1 ARVAARCRARGA
13 AAPRAHP
20 VRARAGAVP
29 ALPAG
34 ARQHAPQARLRVP
47 AAPHLGAGV
56 RPLAAGA
63 RAAWLTMRDFDGATV
78 VVSGAA
84 AGLGRALCER
94 FGRAGSRIV
103 ALDRDGA
110 ALRGAVDALQAS
122 GVAALGCDCDVT
134 DEAACRQA
142 IGAGAAHFGGIDLL
156 VCNAGISHHG
166 EFARTLPDVI
176 RRVMAVNYLGAMH
189 CTHAALPDL
198 LARRG
203 MVIAISSVAG
213 FAPLVGRTGYAASKH
228 ALHGFFDSLRSE
240 LDAAGVKVML
250 VCPSFIATGIDRNA
264 LDGEGRPWRGEKAIT
279 GALAS
284 PGEIAE
290 AVHAA
295 ARRERRLLLPGA
307 TARLAWWVSRV
318 APAAYAS
325 MMSRR
330 MRR

>member
-1 ARVAARCRARGA
+1 
-13 AAPRAHP
+13 
-20 VRARAGAVP
+20 
-29 ALPAG
+29 
-34 ARQHAPQARLRVP
+34 
-47 AAPHLGAGV
+47 
-56 RPLAAGA
+56 
-63 RAAWLTMRDFDGATV
+63 MRDFDGATV

-134 DEAACRQA
+134 DEAACRRA
-142 IGAGAAHFGGIDLL
+142 IEAGAAHFGGIDLL

-176 RRVMAVNYLGAMH
+176 RRVMAVNFLGAMH

-240 LDAAGVKVML
+240 VSPAGVAVML
-250 VCPSFIATGIDRNA
+250 VCPSFIATGIDRHA
-264 LDGEGRPWRGEKAIT
+264 LDPLGNPFRGTKAIAGKPAT
-279 GALAS
+279 PAQV
-284 PGEIAE
+284 AE
-290 AVHAA
+290 RIYEA

-307 TARLAWWVSRV
+307 TARLAWWVSRLT
-318 APAAYAS
+318 PAAYARI
-325 MMSRR
+325 MARR
-330 MRR
+330 MRT